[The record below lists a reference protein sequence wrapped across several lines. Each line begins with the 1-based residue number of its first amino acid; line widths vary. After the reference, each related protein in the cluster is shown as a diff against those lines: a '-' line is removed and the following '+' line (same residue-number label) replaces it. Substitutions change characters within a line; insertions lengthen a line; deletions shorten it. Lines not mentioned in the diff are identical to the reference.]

1 MTVDYELDGHVAV
14 ITINRPEARNAVNT
28 AVAQGIEAA
37 IDQLE
42 EDPEA
47 WVGILT
53 GATDR
58 QGLHL
63 LRRRR
68 PQADGAPTPAA

>member
-1 MTVDYELDGHVAV
+1 MPPWSSTSCDGHVAV

-28 AVAQGIEAA
+28 EVAQGIEAA

-42 EDPEA
+42 EDAEA

-53 GATDR
+53 GGQTEK
-58 QGLHL
+58 G
-63 LRRRR
+63 
-68 PQADGAPTPAA
+68 